1 MIITAKRLGALAV
14 VAVLGSS
21 GYAFMNAN
29 TVSSSGAG
37 SGSGPVY
44 GYSISNISYSVAHGS
59 IGEPGPG
66 PGPGPGSGS
75 GPVSGPGPC
84 NSSTHLGQICD
95 VSFKASP
102 QVVGEPAA
110 ANAFVAL
117 QDSDGNIL
125 GSWVPCARTGG
136 PDGSNNT
143 YWNCQFSSPQA
154 LHPPT
159 SLDVRATS

>member
-44 GYSISNISYSVAHGS
+44 GYNISNISYSVVK
-59 IGEPGPG
+59 
-66 PGPGPGSGS
+66 SGMEVDSSACS
-75 GPVSGPGPC
+75 GA
-84 NSSTHLGQICD
+84 LGWICD
-95 VSFKASP
+95 VSFEASP
-102 QVVGEPAA
+102 QVAGEPAA
-110 ANAFVAL
+110 ASAFAAL
-117 QDSDGNIL
+117 DDSSGGL
-125 GSWVPCARTGG
+125 VSTWAPCTRTAG

-143 YWNCQFSSPQA
+143 YWNCQFSTPVR

>member
-44 GYSISNISYSVAHGS
+44 GYNISNISYSVVNIVNDVNEDYS
-59 IGEPGPG
+59 SC
-66 PGPGPGSGS
+66 SGA
-75 GPVSGPGPC
+75 
-84 NSSTHLGQICD
+84 LGRICD
-95 VSFKASP
+95 VSFEASP
-102 QVVGEPAA
+102 QVAGEPAA
-110 ANAFVAL
+110 ASAFAAL
-117 QDSDGNIL
+117 DQSNGTL
-125 GSWVPCARTGG
+125 VSTWAPCTRTGG

-143 YWNCQFSSPQA
+143 YWNCKFSSPVP